1 MKSPKA
7 AARLAGVLYV
17 LAGAT
22 GVFSYLYLPGA
33 FIAPGDATETA
44 RRITDGALT
53 YRLGIAS
60 DLASSI
66 FLLLLALS
74 LYELLKDH
82 DRRYARLMV
91 SLVAVAVAVAV
102 VNVLKFIAPLILLS
116 GADFLSAFSKPQQD
130 ALALVFLKLRS
141 SGLALAQVFWG
152 LWLFPFGLLVIKS
165 ALFPKILGVLLI
177 SACLAYVAQSLTFL
191 VLPAYVHVVAL
202 VTQPI
207 EGLGEGLMIL
217 WLLIKGTREPAAA
230 T

>member
-33 FIAPGDATETA
+33 FIAPADATETA

-102 VNVLKFIAPLILLS
+102 VNVLNFIAPLILLS